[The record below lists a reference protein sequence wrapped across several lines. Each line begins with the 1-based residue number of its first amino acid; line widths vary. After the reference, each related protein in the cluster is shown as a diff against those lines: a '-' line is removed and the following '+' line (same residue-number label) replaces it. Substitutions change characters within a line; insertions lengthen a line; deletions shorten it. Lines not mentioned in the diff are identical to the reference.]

1 MMTIESQ
8 VKVLESVVSKIDT
21 SIEKITQVSNDIG
34 KLLAVHDERINTIE
48 KVNNRMDIEVRD
60 LHSRITTTTRE
71 ICDKIDAMELLLE
84 AKLKEHSDN
93 SIKQNKELLESND
106 LNMINLKNRIEVL
119 ERWRWFVLGAAACIG
134 YLIANAKTFIN

>member
-1 MMTIESQ
+1 MTIESQ

-71 ICDKIDAMELLLE
+71 ICDKIDAMEILLE

-106 LNMINLKNRIEVL
+106 YNMINLKNRIEVL

>member
-1 MMTIESQ
+1 MTIESQ

-48 KVNNRMDIEVRD
+48 KVNNRMDTEVRD

>member
-1 MMTIESQ
+1 MTIESQ

-119 ERWRWFVLGAAACIG
+119 ERWRWFVLGAAACVG

>member
-1 MMTIESQ
+1 MTIESQ

-48 KVNNRMDIEVRD
+48 KVNNRMDTEVRD

-71 ICDKIDAMELLLE
+71 ICDKIDQMELLLE

-106 LNMINLKNRIEVL
+106 LNMINLKNRIEIL

>member
-1 MMTIESQ
+1 MTIESQ

-71 ICDKIDAMELLLE
+71 ICDKIDAMEILLE

>member
-1 MMTIESQ
+1 MTIESQ

-48 KVNNRMDIEVRD
+48 KVNNRMDTEVRD

-71 ICDKIDAMELLLE
+71 ICDKIDQMELLLE

-106 LNMINLKNRIEVL
+106 LNVINLKNRIEVL

>member
-1 MMTIESQ
+1 MTIESQ

-71 ICDKIDAMELLLE
+71 ICDKIDAMEILLE

-119 ERWRWFVLGAAACIG
+119 ERWRWFVLGAAACVG

>member
-1 MMTIESQ
+1 MTIESQ

-48 KVNNRMDIEVRD
+48 KVNNRMDTEVRD

-71 ICDKIDAMELLLE
+71 ICDKIDQMELLLE